1 MTDSAIRLAVKLV
14 TTLVVAGECHSAQQE
29 EPACRPAADLRPQ
42 ASAGN
47 PASVPSD
54 LTPNGTLLRW
64 TAGVGETLKLRLFTA
79 EPGTY
84 ELSLSAVHAPDAPVV
99 SAKLWE
105 DPLTRKGDPSIALQ
119 WGTGPTVRAVRFD
132 DVPMGPGHHILQLT
146 CLEPGDILLDCVA
159 LRRTG
164 ELVVP
169 RGGDATGGRPFLG
182 IQMQDTGEGGVT
194 IQRTV
199 SGSGAEEAGLEAGDV
214 LVQVNGEP
222 VGTSGDVVAAILR
235 HRPGDRIQL
244 TLIRDGELIERAAML
259 GRRSESERR
268 GGSRAT
274 SVIID
279 VLGVMPGQVIADI
292 GAGTGWLSEAIAE
305 AVGTDGIV
313 YAVEVQESHVRRLHR
328 FAFPN
333 VVPVLSVPDDVSLP
347 QDSLDTAMLHDVASH
362 VKRSAR
368 SRFYQSVARALRPDG
383 RLVIFGPHGKARKML
398 NELREYGFVPVE
410 EEEPAD
416 LDQWLADGIVFRYAP
431 AGSE

>member
-1 MTDSAIRLAVKLV
+1 MTESAIRLAVKLV
-14 TTLVVAGECHSAQQE
+14 STLVVVGEYHWAPQE
-29 EPACRPAADLRPQ
+29 EPACRWAADLRPR

-47 PASVPSD
+47 PVSVPSD
-54 LTPNGTLLRW
+54 LTPHGALLRW
-64 TAGVGETLKLRLFTA
+64 TAEAGETLQLRLFTA

-105 DPLTRKGDPSIALQ
+105 DPLTRKGEPSIALQ
-119 WGTGPTVRAVRFD
+119 WVTGPKVRAVRFD
-132 DVPMGPGHHILQLT
+132 DVSMGPGHHILELT

-182 IQMQDTGEGGVT
+182 IEMPDTGERGVT

-214 LVQVNGEP
+214 LVRVDGEP
-222 VGTSGDVVAAILR
+222 VGTSGDVSAAILR
-235 HRPGDRIQL
+235 HRPGDRVEL
-244 TLIRDGELIERAAML
+244 TLIRDGEQIERAATL
-259 GRRSESERR
+259 GRRWESEGR

-279 VLGVMPGQVIADI
+279 VLDVMPGQVIADI
-292 GAGTGWLSEAIAE
+292 GAGSGWLSEAIAK

-313 YAVEVQESHVRRLHR
+313 YAVEIQERHVRRLHQ
-328 FAFPN
+328 FASPN
-333 VVPVLSVPDDVSLP
+333 LVPVLSLPDDVSLP
-347 QDSLDTAMLHDVASH
+347 QDSVDTAMLHDVASH
-362 VKRSAR
+362 VRRSVR
-368 SRFYQSVARALRPDG
+368 PRFYQSVARALRPDG
-383 RLVIFGPHGKARKML
+383 RLVIFGPHGKAREML

-431 AGSE
+431 AGSQ